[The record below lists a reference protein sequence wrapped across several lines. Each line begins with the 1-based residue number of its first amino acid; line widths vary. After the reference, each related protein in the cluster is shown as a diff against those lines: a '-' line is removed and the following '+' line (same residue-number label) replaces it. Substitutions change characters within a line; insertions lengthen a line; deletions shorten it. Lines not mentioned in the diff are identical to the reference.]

1 MISQVKPA
9 SLVSVNEKEE
19 LEAQREFYKKIE
31 MEMGKKK
38 SKQIERL
45 MRINL
50 VYLPLIALSFVA
62 LFWFVGLKNAEII

>member
-1 MISQVKPA
+1 MKPA

-19 LEAQREFYKKIE
+19 LDAQREFYKKIE

-45 MRINL
+45 MRVNL
-50 VYLPLIALSFVA
+50 VYLPLIALSFAA
-62 LFWFVGLKNAEII
+62 LFWFVGLKNAEIL

>member
-1 MISQVKPA
+1 MKPA

-19 LEAQREFYKKIE
+19 LEAQREFYKKID
-31 MEMGKKK
+31 MEMGKKR
-38 SKQIERL
+38 SKQLERL

-50 VYLPLIALSFVA
+50 VYLPLIALSFAA

>member
-1 MISQVKPA
+1 MKPA

-19 LEAQREFYKKIE
+19 LDAQQEFYKKIE

-45 MRINL
+45 MRVNL
-50 VYLPLIALSFVA
+50 VYLPLIALSFAA
-62 LFWFVGLKNAEII
+62 LFWFVGLKNAEIL

>member
-1 MISQVKPA
+1 MKPA

-19 LEAQREFYKKIE
+19 LDAQREFYKKIE
-31 MEMGKKK
+31 MEMGKNR
-38 SKQIERL
+38 SKQLERL

-50 VYLPLIALSFVA
+50 VYLPLIALSFAA